1 MYTSKRG
8 ITPGR
13 VRNVLLDFKPN
24 LARNYRSIGS
34 NVYLDSNFIESGGV
48 TKLFANRTEGEP
60 LYLTSKI
67 DEPINGRSWEMS
79 VAMALSGKPGVFTG
93 VISEADNDTIT
104 FGKISGLRQ
113 KRDVD
118 ATVMTSNDIPFI
130 KR

>member
-1 MYTSKRG
+1 VYTSKRG

-13 VRNVLLDFKPN
+13 VRNVLLEFKPN
-24 LARNYRSIGS
+24 RARSYRSIGR
-34 NVYLDSNFIESGGV
+34 NVYLDSNFIESEGAA
-48 TKLFANRTEGEP
+48 KLFANRIEGEP

-79 VAMALSGKPGVFTG
+79 VAMALHGKPGVFTG
-93 VISEADNDTIT
+93 VISEADSDTIT

-113 KRDVD
+113 KRNVD
-118 ATVMTSNDIPFI
+118 AAVMTSNDVPFI